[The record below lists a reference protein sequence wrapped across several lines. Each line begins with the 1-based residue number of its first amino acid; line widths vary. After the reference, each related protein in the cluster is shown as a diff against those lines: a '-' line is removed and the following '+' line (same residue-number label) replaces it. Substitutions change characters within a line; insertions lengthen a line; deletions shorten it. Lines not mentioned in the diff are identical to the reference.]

1 MALGGMD
8 LNLLLV
14 LQALLEECNVSRAA
28 IRVGVP
34 QPAVSNALARLRR
47 HYRDELLVRSGNG
60 YMLTP
65 LARSLLPSVRESVR
79 LIGDALSP
87 ENGPGQPERT
97 FTITLSDWSLM
108 LIGESLLRRV
118 HELAP
123 GVNLRVRRITQD
135 TREDDNWVH
144 QHDLLIA
151 PAGFYSPA
159 GESMVLCRDRF
170 VCVLDPGN
178 PRLRDGQLSLA
189 DFAALP
195 HATAQL
201 PHAIADP
208 VRSAL
213 DRLGV
218 RPTITVA
225 TSGWLLLPF
234 LVAGTDM
241 VAVIPERLARRI
253 GGGAGVATVEPPFGA
268 VEVIE
273 AAWWHPLRATDPSHA
288 WLRAVLTETALLN
301 DASQLAIPCSH
312 SGSLFTYVN

>member
-1 MALGGMD
+1 MALGGID

-14 LQALLEECNVSRAA
+14 LQALLEECSVTRAA

-34 QPAVSNALARLRR
+34 QPTVSNALARLRR

-60 YMLTP
+60 YVLTP
-65 LARSLLPSVRESVR
+65 LARSLLPSVQESVR
-79 LIGDALSP
+79 LIGDAFSP
-87 ENGPGQPERT
+87 ENVGADGGSGQPGRA
-97 FTITLSDWSLM
+97 FTISLSDWSLV
-108 LIGESLLRRV
+108 LLGSSLLRRV

-123 GVNLRVRRITQD
+123 DVKLRVERITQEMH
-135 TREDDNWVH
+135 EDGRWVH

-151 PAGFYSPA
+151 PAGYYQP
-159 GESMVLCRDRF
+159 GGQSMVLGRDRF

-178 PRLRDGQLSLA
+178 PRLRDGKLSLS

-201 PHAIADP
+201 PHAVADP
-208 VRSAL
+208 VRSTL

-218 RPTITVA
+218 RPTVAVA
-225 TSGWLLLPF
+225 TTGWLPLPF

-241 VAVIPERLARRI
+241 VAVIPERLARTMSSL
-253 GGGAGVATVEPPFGA
+253 AVAEPPFGT
-268 VEVIE
+268 VELVE

-288 WLRAVLTETALLN
+288 WLRAILTETALLN
-301 DASQLAIPCSH
+301 DATL
-312 SGSLFTYVN
+312 SLSTAPAPIWST

>member
-1 MALGGMD
+1 MPLGGID

-14 LQALLEECNVSRAA
+14 LQALLEECNVTRAA
-28 IRVGVP
+28 SRVGVP

-60 YMLTP
+60 YVLTP
-65 LARSLLPSVRESVR
+65 LARSLLPLVQESVR
-79 LIGDALSP
+79 LIGNAFSP
-87 ENGPGQPERT
+87 ESGPCPPERT
-97 FTITLSDWSLM
+97 FTISVSDWSLM
-108 LIGESLLRRV
+108 LLGESLLRRV

-123 GVNLRVRRITQD
+123 DVNLQVERITQD
-135 TREDDNWVH
+135 MRQDDSWIH
-144 QHDLLIA
+144 QYDLLIA
-151 PAGFYSPA
+151 PASFYSPA
-159 GESMVLCRDRF
+159 GHSMVLCRDRF

-189 DFAALP
+189 DFATLP

-201 PHAIADP
+201 PHAVADP
-208 VRSAL
+208 VGLAL

-218 RPTITVA
+218 RPTISIA
-225 TSGWLLLPF
+225 TAAWLPLPF

-241 VAVIPERLARRI
+241 VAVVPERLGRRMSD
-253 GGGAGVATVEPPFGA
+253 ATGVAVVEPPFGTIEL
-268 VEVIE
+268 VE

-301 DASQLAIPCSH
+301 DESQLPEPVAPA
-312 SGSLFTYVN
+312 

>member
-1 MALGGMD
+1 VPLGGID

-14 LQALLEECNVSRAA
+14 LQALLEECNVTRAA

-34 QPAVSNALARLRR
+34 QPTVSNALARLRR

-60 YMLTP
+60 YALTP
-65 LARSLLPSVRESVR
+65 LARSLLPSVQESVR
-79 LIGDALSP
+79 LIGNAFSP
-87 ENGPGQPERT
+87 ESDPGRPDRT
-97 FTITLSDWSLM
+97 FTISVSDWSLM
-108 LIGESLLRRV
+108 MLGASLLRRV

-123 GVNLRVRRITQD
+123 DVNLRVERIT
-135 TREDDNWVH
+135 EDMRQEDRWIH
-144 QHDLLIA
+144 QYDLLIA
-151 PAGFYSPA
+151 PVGFYRPA

-201 PHAIADP
+201 PHAVADP
-208 VRSAL
+208 VRLAF
-213 DRLGV
+213 DRLGL
-218 RPTITVA
+218 RPTIAIA
-225 TSGWLLLPF
+225 TAAWLPLPF

-241 VAVIPERLARRI
+241 VAVVPERLARRMS
-253 GGGAGVATVEPPFGA
+253 GATGVAVAEPPFGP
-268 VEVIE
+268 VELVE
-273 AAWWHPLRATDPSHA
+273 SAWWHPLRATDPSHA

-301 DASQLAIPCSH
+301 DESQLDAP
-312 SGSLFTYVN
+312 LTPP